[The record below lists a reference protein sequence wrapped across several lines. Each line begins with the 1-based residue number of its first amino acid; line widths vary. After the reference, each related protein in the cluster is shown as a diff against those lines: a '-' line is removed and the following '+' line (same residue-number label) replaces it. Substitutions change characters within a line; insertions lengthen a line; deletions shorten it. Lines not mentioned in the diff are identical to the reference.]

1 MHAEFGSGILSRF
14 IPFII
19 VSREKECLISF
30 TGNQVITICND
41 EEADTHLV
49 LHASI
54 LILMLVLFVKII
66 CPYFNDL
73 GIFKVEQIN

>member
-1 MHAEFGSGILSRF
+1 MHTEFGSEILSRF

-30 TGNQVITICND
+30 TGNQVITICNH
-41 EEADTHLV
+41 EEAGTHLV

-54 LILMLVLFVKII
+54 LILMLLLFVKIR

-73 GIFKVEQIN
+73 GIFNVEQIN